1 MSIIQF
7 GESFDILLEY
17 DRKLILLLISS
28 IILALEHSEQDFF
41 AELICEG
48 FSVLQLGTY
57 I

>member
-28 IILALEHSEQDFF
+28 IILALEHSDEDFI
-41 AELICEG
+41 AELISEG